1 MIRVQHCRF
10 IVLFIIYVV
19 YVLSFI
25 VGVTMVVT
33 SAQNQPDED
42 QVYDVVFVVEKTAN
56 LVPYLEELKSCYIF
70 PTLE

>member
-1 MIRVQHCRF
+1 
-10 IVLFIIYVV
+10 
-19 YVLSFI
+19 
-25 VGVTMVVT
+25 MVVT